1 LNHDS
6 QDFKISTIEHQMAIQ
21 NPDSDNSN
29 TLLTVYFV
37 FRDSK
42 QMLSGRYTH
51 NDSRPV
57 KNAFLFMKIRYNRRK
72 RLSVLLNKLI
82 SKHS

>member
-37 FRDSK
+37 CQRFKTDAVRS
-42 QMLSGRYTH
+42 LYT
-51 NDSRPV
+51 
-57 KNAFLFMKIRYNRRK
+57 
-72 RLSVLLNKLI
+72 
-82 SKHS
+82 